1 MRLSRTSRKKNKSR
15 LNLPRLAG
23 IVVISAYGIGQ
34 ITSPTYALITSSTA
48 SESGITSA
56 FVFPVTV
63 DQLANQASDAMNR
76 AILKHEAAKGAL
88 ADIADKDADSKKAG
102 NQIGNIQEAAE
113 QARRAAASAAELLAQ
128 LEAYSLRSQQELAQ
142 QRAEMDLR
150 LAPAGVT
157 IDQLDTAQQT
167 DPAAFEQLLVKADL
181 TMIEFQEMVR
191 RLASTVRVDTYVRAA
206 YQQALTAASQAGSYA
221 DETAQ
226 LYAQATEALQELKAA
241 EEKAKL
247 EAEKKAKL
255 EAEKKAKLEAEEK
268 AKLEADKKAKLEA
281 EEKAKLEAEEKA
293 KSEADE
299 KTKPGTQE
307 PAQPEAEPARPD
319 ASEPAVPDVPVA
331 DTNTDAITVKIG
343 HDKTDFN

>member
-1 MRLSRTSRKKNKSR
+1 MRLSRTSRKKNKGR

-34 ITSPTYALITSSTA
+34 ITSPTYALITGSTT

-63 DQLANQASDAMNR
+63 DQLANQASEAMNR

-88 ADIADKDADSKKAG
+88 ADIADKNADSKKAG
-102 NQIGNIQEAAE
+102 SQIGNIQEAAE
-113 QARRAAASAAELLAQ
+113 QARRAAAAAAELLAQ

-157 IDQLDTAQQT
+157 IDQLDTAQQS

-206 YQQALTAASQAGSYA
+206 YQQALTASSQAGSYA

-255 EAEKKAKLEAEEK
+255 EAEEKAKHEAEEKAKHEAEERAKLEAEEK
-268 AKLEADKKAKLEA
+268 AKHEADDKA
-281 EEKAKLEAEEKA
+281 
-293 KSEADE
+293 
-299 KTKPGTQE
+299 KPGTQE
-307 PAQPEAEPARPD
+307 PAQPEVEPARPD
-319 ASEPAVPDVPVA
+319 ASEPAVPEVPGA
-331 DTNTDAITVKIG
+331 DTNTDGITVKIG
-343 HDKTDFN
+343 HNKTDFN

>member
-34 ITSPTYALITSSTA
+34 ITSPTYALITSSTT

-63 DQLANQASDAMNR
+63 DQLANQASEAMNR

-88 ADIADKDADSKKAG
+88 ADIADKAADSKKAG

-113 QARRAAASAAELLAQ
+113 KARSAAASAAELLAQ

-142 QRAEMDLR
+142 QRAEIDLR

-226 LYAQATEALQELKAA
+226 LYAQAAEALQELKAT

-247 EAEKKAKL
+247 EAEKKAKS
-255 EAEKKAKLEAEEK
+255 
-268 AKLEADKKAKLEA
+268 EA

-293 KSEADE
+293 KSEAEE
-299 KTKPGTQE
+299 KAKPGTQE
-307 PAQPEAEPARPD
+307 PSQPEAEPAKPD
-319 ASEPAVPDVPVA
+319 ASEPAVPDVPGA
-331 DTNTDAITVKIG
+331 DTNTDGITVKIG
-343 HDKTDFN
+343 HNKTDFN